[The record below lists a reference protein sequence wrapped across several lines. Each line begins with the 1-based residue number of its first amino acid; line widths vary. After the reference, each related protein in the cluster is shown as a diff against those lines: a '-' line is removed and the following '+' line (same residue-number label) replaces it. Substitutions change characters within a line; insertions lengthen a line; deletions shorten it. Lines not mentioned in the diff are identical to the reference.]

1 MAVLNN
7 DEASFGAYRR
17 GETVKKLE
25 LLNQR
30 GQAVSAYSD
39 EYGTYRVVTLP
50 NGTQGIAVSAKNK
63 QGFAP
68 LVRYRAV
75 TDKGVKSAEGYL
87 QVAVANR

>member
-1 MAVLNN
+1 M
-7 DEASFGAYRR
+7 
-17 GETVKKLE
+17 
-25 LLNQR
+25 
-30 GQAVSAYSD
+30 
-39 EYGTYRVVTLP
+39 VTLP